1 MLALRWWRVGGS
13 IVDVGVSGTLKE
25 EEEVGVDGVVV
36 GSGMNDD

>member
-13 IVDVGVSGTLKE
+13 IVDVGVSGTLKV
-25 EEEVGVDGVVV
+25 EEVGVDGVVV

>member
-25 EEEVGVDGVVV
+25 EEGVDGVVV